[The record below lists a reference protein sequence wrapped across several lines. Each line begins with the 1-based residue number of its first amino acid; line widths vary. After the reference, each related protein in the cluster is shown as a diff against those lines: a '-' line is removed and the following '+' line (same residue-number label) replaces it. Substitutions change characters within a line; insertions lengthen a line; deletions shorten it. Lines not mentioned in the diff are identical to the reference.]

1 MKVSYNWL
9 KESIDLTDIDVRELA
24 EQITLTGIEVEGIE
38 GLGTSLDSL
47 VVGQVLECVAVE
59 GSNHLSLTQV
69 DVGDETLQIVCGAPN
84 VKQGQKV
91 IVAKP
96 GAVLP
101 GNFKIKQ
108 TKMMGNES
116 NGMICSLQ
124 ELGFEESVIPKFAE
138 DGIYVLPEDATIG
151 ENAAPY
157 VGMDDSII
165 ELDITPN
172 RADALSMRG
181 VSHEVGAILNKT
193 PQFTEP
199 DVKESTSETVDDYI
213 SVNVEDSDD
222 TPVYK
227 MRVIKDVA
235 IGESPLWLQR
245 KLMNA
250 GMRPID
256 SVVDVTN
263 YIMLE
268 YGQPLHSF
276 DYDKIESN
284 DILVRRAKSG
294 EVLETLDQRE
304 RKLSSENLV
313 ITNGD
318 KPIGL
323 AGVMGGAN
331 SQITDDTNTIA
342 LESAVFKPAL
352 IRRTANT
359 MNLRSEASSRYE
371 KGINIATVGEAL
383 DLAAQLIAEI
393 AGGEV
398 VSETAS
404 ADNVEPEDVKVTA
417 SMKRI
422 NDLIGDELT
431 VSEVEHIFDRLGFSH
446 EINNEVFTVSI
457 PPRRWD
463 ISIEADLVE
472 EIIRIHGYNKIPSTL
487 PFTESVPG
495 ELNDSQ
501 QLTRY
506 LRKYLENSGLAQGIS
521 YALTTSEKASLFRM
535 EESTPVQLA
544 YPMSEEHQVL
554 RQSIVT
560 GLLDNAEYNNAR
572 QMDDVSLY
580 EIGRVFYRGEGF
592 EEFVEKDHVAGLV
605 TGSLSEASW
614 IQSEEKADFYTIKGI
629 VEELLDAI
637 SLRKTIHYVATSD
650 MDTMHPG
657 RTATIYLGDE
667 PIGFVGQI
675 HPILTN
681 ERDLDETYVF
691 ELDLEKL
698 VQADR
703 EPIVYHPIPKH
714 PGTSRDVAL
723 LVDKELTHDEV
734 IKVIETNA
742 GKWLKS
748 VHLFDLYQGENIDED
763 KKSVAYSLFY
773 QNPESTLKDE
783 EVDED
788 FSKVKEA
795 LIEKLNA
802 EVR

>member
-9 KESIDLTDIDVRELA
+9 KESIDLTDIDVHELA
-24 EQITLTGIEVEGIE
+24 EQITLTGIEVEGVE
-38 GLGTSLDSL
+38 GLGTDIENL
-47 VVGQVLECVAVE
+47 VVGQVLECETIE
-59 GSNHLSLTQV
+59 GSDHLNLTQV
-69 DVGDETLQIVCGAPN
+69 DVGDEILQIVCGASN
-84 VKQGQKV
+84 VRQNQKV

-96 GAVLP
+96 GTVLP

-116 NGMICSLQ
+116 NGMICSLE

-138 DGIYVLPEDATIG
+138 EGIYILPEDATVG
-151 ENAAPY
+151 ENASSY
-157 VGMDDSII
+157 LGVDDSII

-181 VSHEVGAILNKT
+181 VAHEVGAILNKT
-193 PQFTEP
+193 PKFTKP
-199 DVKESTSETVDDYI
+199 DVKEDPFETVDEYI
-213 SVNVEDSDD
+213 SVNVDDSDD
-222 TPVYK
+222 NPIYK
-227 MRVIKDVA
+227 MRVIKDVT

-245 KLMNA
+245 KLMSA

-276 DYDKIESN
+276 DYNKIGSN
-284 DILVRRAKSG
+284 EILVRRARDG
-294 EVLETLDQRE
+294 EVLETLDQHE

-313 ITNGD
+313 ITNGE

-331 SQITDDTNTIA
+331 TQITNDTKTIA

-359 MNLRSEASSRYE
+359 MSLRSEASSRYE

-398 VSETAS
+398 VSGTAS
-404 ADNVEPEDVKVTA
+404 EESVEPKNVEVTV

-422 NDLIGDELT
+422 NDLIGDELAA
-431 VSEVEHIFDRLGFSH
+431 SEVEHIFDRLGFGH
-446 EINNEVFTVSI
+446 EINNGIFTVSI

-463 ISIEADLVE
+463 ISIDADLVE
-472 EIIRIHGYNKIPSTL
+472 EIVRIHGYNKIPSTL

-495 ELNDSQ
+495 ELNESQ

-521 YALTTSEKASLFRM
+521 YVLTTPEKAPLFRM
-535 EESTPVQLA
+535 EENTPVQLA
-544 YPMSEEHQVL
+544 YPMSEEHRVM

-572 QMDDVSLY
+572 QMKNVSLY
-580 EIGRVFYRGEGF
+580 EIGRVFYRGEGS
-592 EEFVEKDHVAGLV
+592 EEFIEKDHVAGLI

-614 IQSEEKADFYTIKGI
+614 SQSEEKVDFYMIKGI
-629 VEELLDAI
+629 VEEMLEAI
-637 SLRKTIHYVATSD
+637 SLKESIHYVAASD

-657 RTATIYLGDE
+657 RTAAIYLGND
-667 PIGFVGQI
+667 PVGFVGQI
-675 HPILTN
+675 HPSLTN
-681 ERDLDETYVF
+681 KRDLDETYAF
-691 ELDLEKL
+691 ELDLEKI
-698 VQADR
+698 VQAEK
-703 EPIVYHPIPKH
+703 EPIVYQTIPKY

-723 LVDKELTHDEV
+723 LVDEEITHDEV
-734 IKVIETNA
+734 IEVIRTHA
-742 GKWLKS
+742 GKWLNS
-748 VHLFDLYQGENIDED
+748 VRLFDLYQGENIDEG
-763 KKSVAYSLFY
+763 KKSIAYSLFY
-773 QNPESTLKDE
+773 QNPEATLKDK

-788 FSKVKEA
+788 FNKVKEA
-795 LIEKLNA
+795 LTEKLNA